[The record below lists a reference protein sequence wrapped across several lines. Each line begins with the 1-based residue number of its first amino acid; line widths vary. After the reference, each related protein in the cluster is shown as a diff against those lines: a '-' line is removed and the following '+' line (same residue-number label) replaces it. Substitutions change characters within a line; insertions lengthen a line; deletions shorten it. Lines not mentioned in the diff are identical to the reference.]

1 MGEPKRTFHD
11 KLYRVSEKTRG
22 LGNAETRRMDI
33 PPKISLTQLQ
43 QPQMLASLIA
53 STVVYAV
60 ARGIPMEQITAV
72 TGLTRTDLI
81 DPDARLP
88 QEVVPAVWRLLGK
101 AYPGEALA
109 LEMASAAPFS
119 YFGPVVHAAKYAK
132 DLRSSLQTLIRYRSL
147 MSDQLH
153 MALVETPLE
162 ATLQMYHPMD
172 AEDGGYAAEVGIAL
186 GSRFG
191 KEFIEGEHA
200 LIRVDFSHQP
210 FGPIQVYEDFFGTP
224 VKFGQPW
231 NAMVFDSEALDQ
243 PTQQQDAHLFRYIQG
258 HLDLVREQLAVS
270 SDSSELAKIRE
281 AIADNA
287 ERSEYSAEALA
298 QKLHLSLR
306 ALQRLT
312 QEYGITIRQLL
323 DEARQANAQ
332 QFLSDPRLS
341 IEAISFLLGYSEDR
355 AFRRAF
361 KRWTGQTP
369 AQFRQTLR
377 VRC

>member
-1 MGEPKRTFHD
+1 
-11 KLYRVSEKTRG
+11 
-22 LGNAETRRMDI
+22 
-33 PPKISLTQLQ
+33 
-43 QPQMLASLIA
+43 MLASLVA

-60 ARGIPMEQITAV
+60 ARGIPMEQISAV
-72 TGLTRTDLI
+72 TGLNRTDLI

-119 YFGPVVHAAKYAK
+119 YFGPVAHAARYAN

-162 ATLQMYHPMD
+162 AALQMYHPMD

-186 GSRFG
+186 GARFG
-191 KEFIEGEHA
+191 REFIGVEDA
-200 LIRVDFSHQP
+200 LARVDFAHQP
-210 FGPIQVYEDFFGTP
+210 LGPIQVYEDFFGIP
-224 VKFGQPW
+224 VKFQQPH
-231 NAMVFDSEALDQ
+231 NALVFHSEALEQ
-243 PTQQQDAHLFRYIQG
+243 PTQQCNTHLFRYIQG
-258 HLDLVREQLAVS
+258 HLDLVRERLAVS
-270 SDSSELAKIRE
+270 SNAPELSRIRE
-281 AIADNA
+281 AIAYNA

-298 QKLHLSLR
+298 QQMHMSLR

-312 QEYGITIRQLL
+312 QEHHITVRQLL
-323 DEARQANAQ
+323 DEAREANAR
-332 QFLSDPRLS
+332 QFLSDPKLS

-369 AQFRQTLR
+369 AQFRQTL
-377 VRC
+377 